1 MSTAQGM
8 KRRREDPNTVLRPMS
23 NSNESENE
31 RSQITGNNGLVNRT
45 KRVRFQPPIVTT
57 ATLLA
62 RTQQRNMINLQTL
75 RNALPRGIVNQFTN
89 NRLQR
94 AINTGEYQ
102 TMKNKIQAK
111 IRQANQDE
119 TAIKVQLRQLP
130 SGNFRSRLVS
140 KINNVIGNT
149 SKTGDMLRL
158 INAEKR
164 RINEVEKA
172 RAAAEKRQRNINKA
186 ARKQRIIKLLENIP
200 SGNFKKN
207 VNNEI
212 NTAIGN
218 NTKTNALVQKIEN
231 EKKRINA
238 AANKAAA
245 NKAVIN
251 KAIAEKRQRNI
262 NKAARK
268 QRIIKLLENIP
279 SGNFKKNVN
288 NEINTAI
295 GNNNKTN
302 ALVQK
307 IENEK
312 KRINAANRA
321 AEIANLKQKI
331 KNEKNR
337 LNAANKAARKQ
348 RIIKLLENIPSG
360 NFKKNVNNEIN
371 TAIGN
376 NTKTNALIQKIENE
390 KKRINAANKAAANKA
405 EVNNRMS
412 GRTSCPTSIGPL
424 IENLNKYKNTAT
436 SPPPKILGTQNKIL
450 LEILALSRENAQKNA
465 EGKEHRAYVLALLYD
480 MFSVGLPK
488 NFVQAK
494 MKITRNTL
502 ITLAEHLMCV
512 NTYSSSA
519 NNFKAQAFTLT
530 DMQITEFLFLMW
542 LDGWHDEYN
551 ETSFQSFLPTL
562 AGNEGYFE
570 NRYITNSWNIMK
582 SIVPENET
590 ININQNTLISKIIN
604 KVPVIREFIYD
615 STFTKKLQNAAKKKN
630 PKTGKSKAPPTLKQ
644 RFETVLRDS
653 IPELL
658 GYELKDNRGNKNNI
672 SRPSINTN
680 NKHMVLL
687 DMENDQQ
694 RLSKTI
700 NNSPNL
706 YPYLASASLIDPGR
720 FKLGYYVL
728 TDDITRIRTWI
739 AEKNRNQKILNFNT
753 RYHVGPTNMILKD
766 KGGKTFLDVNLTV
779 NLRGVAQNK
788 LNKVN
793 NNSFFS
799 LKVNGKEVK
808 IRTAKK
814 NAKGAGVEFKMGKFM
829 GDALQYMTVI
839 VQNNTRER
847 NRVFASGDGN
857 ACFMYMHL
865 CKCIDQTPR
874 IIIDNTQFTTYHGI
888 E

>member
-45 KRVRFQPPIVTT
+45 KRVRFQPPLLT
-57 ATLLA
+57 ADVSLA

-75 RNALPRGIVNQFTN
+75 RNSLPRGIVNQFTN

-102 TMKNKIQAK
+102 IMKNKINAK

-119 TAIKVQLRQLP
+119 NRIKVQLRQLP
-130 SGNFRSRLVS
+130 SGNLKKRLGN
-140 KINNVIGNT
+140 KINNVIGNNR
-149 SKTGDMLRL
+149 KTVDLLRI

-186 ARKQRIIKLLENIP
+186 AANKAAANKAAANKAAANKAAANKATIVNLRQ
-200 SGNFKKN
+200 KK
-207 VNNEI
+207 
-212 NTAIGN
+212 
-218 NTKTNALVQKIEN
+218 K
-231 EKKRINA
+231 A
-238 AANKAAA
+238 AAAKVEANKAAA

-251 KAIAEKRQRNI
+251 KAIAEKRQRNA
-262 NKAARK
+262 NELNMLRKEAAKAK
-268 QRIIKLLENIP
+268 
-279 SGNFKKNVN
+279 
-288 NEINTAI
+288 
-295 GNNNKTN
+295 
-302 ALVQK
+302 
-307 IENEK
+307 
-312 KRINAANRA
+312 
-321 AEIANLKQKI
+321 AE
-331 KNEKNR
+331 
-337 LNAANKAARKQ
+337 
-348 RIIKLLENIPSG
+348 
-360 NFKKNVNNEIN
+360 
-371 TAIGN
+371 
-376 NTKTNALIQKIENE
+376 
-390 KKRINAANKAAANKA
+390 AAAKAKAEAEAAAQA

-412 GRTSCPTSIGPL
+412 GRTSCPTNIRPL
-424 IENLNKYKNTAT
+424 IQKLNNYKNTA
-436 SPPPKILGTQNKIL
+436 SSPKILGTRDKIL
-450 LEILALSRENAQKNA
+450 LEILALSKENAKNKNA
-465 EGKEHRAYVLALLYD
+465 VGKEHRAYVFALLYD

-488 NFVQAK
+488 TFFKAK
-494 MKITRNTL
+494 MKITRNSL

-512 NTYSSSA
+512 NTYSSSS
-519 NNFKAQAFTLT
+519 NNFKAQEFTLT
-530 DMQITEFLFLMW
+530 DMHITEFLFLMW
-542 LDGWHDEYN
+542 LDGWHDDYN
-551 ETSFQSFLPTL
+551 ETSFEAFLPTL
-562 AGNEGYFE
+562 VGNEGYFE

-582 SIVPENET
+582 SIVPENPNN
-590 ININQNTLISKIIN
+590 NINKNTLISKIIN
-604 KVPVIREFIYD
+604 KVPVIRRYIYN
-615 STFTKKLQNAAKKKN
+615 STFRKIPT
-630 PKTGKSKAPPTLKQ
+630 TGKSPPTLKG
-644 RFETVLRDS
+644 RFETVLRES
-653 IPELL
+653 ITELL
-658 GYELKDNRGNKNNI
+658 GYTLKDNRTRANNI

-680 NKHMVLL
+680 KKHMVLL

-694 RLSKTI
+694 RLSRTI

-720 FKLGYYVL
+720 FKLGYYEL
-728 TDDITRIRTWI
+728 ANDITRIRSWI
-739 AEKNRNQKILNFNT
+739 AEEKRNQTFLEFNT

-766 KGGKTFLDVNLTV
+766 SRGNTFLDVNLTV
-779 NLRGVAQNK
+779 NLRGVAQNR
-788 LNKVN
+788 LNKIN
-793 NNSFFS
+793 NNSFFT
-799 LKVNGKEVK
+799 LKLNGKEVQ

-814 NAKGAGVEFKMGKFM
+814 NAKGANVDFKLGKFM

-865 CKCIDQTPR
+865 CKCIGQTPR

>member
-1 MSTAQGM
+1 
-8 KRRREDPNTVLRPMS
+8 
-23 NSNESENE
+23 
-31 RSQITGNNGLVNRT
+31 
-45 KRVRFQPPIVTT
+45 
-57 ATLLA
+57 
-62 RTQQRNMINLQTL
+62 
-75 RNALPRGIVNQFTN
+75 
-89 NRLQR
+89 
-94 AINTGEYQ
+94 
-102 TMKNKIQAK
+102 
-111 IRQANQDE
+111 
-119 TAIKVQLRQLP
+119 
-130 SGNFRSRLVS
+130 
-140 KINNVIGNT
+140 
-149 SKTGDMLRL
+149 
-158 INAEKR
+158 
-164 RINEVEKA
+164 
-172 RAAAEKRQRNINKA
+172 
-186 ARKQRIIKLLENIP
+186 
-200 SGNFKKN
+200 
-207 VNNEI
+207 
-212 NTAIGN
+212 
-218 NTKTNALVQKIEN
+218 
-231 EKKRINA
+231 
-238 AANKAAA
+238 
-245 NKAVIN
+245 
-251 KAIAEKRQRNI
+251 
-262 NKAARK
+262 
-268 QRIIKLLENIP
+268 
-279 SGNFKKNVN
+279 
-288 NEINTAI
+288 
-295 GNNNKTN
+295 
-302 ALVQK
+302 
-307 IENEK
+307 
-312 KRINAANRA
+312 
-321 AEIANLKQKI
+321 
-331 KNEKNR
+331 
-337 LNAANKAARKQ
+337 
-348 RIIKLLENIPSG
+348 
-360 NFKKNVNNEIN
+360 
-371 TAIGN
+371 
-376 NTKTNALIQKIENE
+376 
-390 KKRINAANKAAANKA
+390 
-405 EVNNRMS
+405 
-412 GRTSCPTSIGPL
+412 
-424 IENLNKYKNTAT
+424 
-436 SPPPKILGTQNKIL
+436 
-450 LEILALSRENAQKNA
+450 
-465 EGKEHRAYVLALLYD
+465 
-480 MFSVGLPK
+480 
-488 NFVQAK
+488 
-494 MKITRNTL
+494 
-502 ITLAEHLMCV
+502 
-512 NTYSSSA
+512 
-519 NNFKAQAFTLT
+519 
-530 DMQITEFLFLMW
+530 MW

>member
-45 KRVRFQPPIVTT
+45 KKVRFQPPQPPLLT
-57 ATLLA
+57 AAVSLA

-75 RNALPRGIVNQFTN
+75 RNSLPRGIVNQFTN
-89 NRLQR
+89 NKLQN
-94 AINTGEYQ
+94 AINTGGYQ
-102 TMKNKIQAK
+102 AMKNKIQAK

-130 SGNFRSRLVS
+130 SGNFRSRLVN

-149 SKTGDMLRL
+149 SKTGDLLRL

-186 ARKQRIIKLLENIP
+186 AHKQRIIKLLENIP

-212 NTAIGN
+212 NNAIGN
-218 NTKTNALVQKIEN
+218 KTKTNALLQKIKN
-231 EKKRINA
+231 EKNRINAANRAAANKA

-251 KAIAEKRQRNI
+251 KAIAERRQRNA
-262 NKAARK
+262 NAKA
-268 QRIIKLLENIP
+268 E
-279 SGNFKKNVN
+279 
-288 NEINTAI
+288 
-295 GNNNKTN
+295 
-302 ALVQK
+302 
-307 IENEK
+307 
-312 KRINAANRA
+312 
-321 AEIANLKQKI
+321 
-331 KNEKNR
+331 
-337 LNAANKAARKQ
+337 
-348 RIIKLLENIPSG
+348 
-360 NFKKNVNNEIN
+360 
-371 TAIGN
+371 
-376 NTKTNALIQKIENE
+376 
-390 KKRINAANKAAANKA
+390 AAAKAKAEAEAAAQA

-412 GRTSCPTSIGPL
+412 GRTSCPTNIRPL
-424 IENLNKYKNTAT
+424 IQKLNNYKNTA
-436 SPPPKILGTQNKIL
+436 SSPKILKTQEMIL
-450 LEILALSRENAQKNA
+450 LEILALSRENADNRNNA
-465 EGKEHRAYVLALLYD
+465 VGKKHRAYVFALLYD

-488 NFVQAK
+488 TFFKAG
-494 MKITRNTL
+494 MKITRKTL

-512 NTYSSSA
+512 NTYSSSS
-519 NNFKAQAFTLT
+519 NNFKAQEFTLT

-542 LDGWHDEYN
+542 LDGWHDDYN
-551 ETSFQSFLPTL
+551 ETSFETFLQTL
-562 AGNEGYFE
+562 KKGKKGYFD
-570 NRYITNSWNIMK
+570 NRYIEESLKIMK
-582 SIVPENET
+582 SIVPENPNN
-590 ININQNTLISKIIN
+590 NIKSIVPEYPNQNTLISKIIN
-604 KVPVIREFIYD
+604 KINAIRPFIYD
-615 STFTKKLQNAAKKKN
+615 STFRELQKTAAKS
-630 PKTGKSKAPPTLKQ
+630 KSKNKTPKLKGK
-644 RFETVLRDS
+644 FETVLRDN
-653 IPELL
+653 ITELL
-658 GYELKDNRGNKNNI
+658 GYTLNTNKKMPSNA
-672 SRPSINTN
+672 SRPSINAK

-687 DMENDQQ
+687 DMEGPQQ
-694 RLSKTI
+694 RLSRTI

-720 FKLGYYVL
+720 FKLGYYEL
-728 TDDITRIRTWI
+728 TNDITRIRSWI
-739 AEKNRNQKILNFNT
+739 AEEKRNETFLDFNT

-766 KGGKTFLDVNLTV
+766 SDGNTFLNVNLTV
-779 NLRGVAQNK
+779 NLRGVAQNRI
-788 LNKVN
+788 NKVN
-793 NNSFFS
+793 NNSFFT
-799 LKVNGKEVK
+799 LKVNDKEVE

-814 NAKGAGVEFKMGKFM
+814 NAKGAGIEFKMGKFM

-839 VQNNTRER
+839 VQNNTRSR

-865 CKCIDQTPR
+865 CKCIGQTPR
-874 IIIDNTQFTTYHGI
+874 IIIDNTSSTTYHGI